1 MTPDPSETTTAP
13 PVHSIDHR
21 QLAGNSKLLC
31 DYCHAFD
38 RLEPFFAGSPLDPA
52 VWQRAIRTRQTR
64 PGPHAEISAVLV
76 AQLTAREAPP
86 EAVASARSLEDPRT
100 VAVVT
105 GHQAGLFGG
114 PLFTLLKALTA
125 IKLARRASV
134 EHGVPVVPVFWVH
147 AEDHDLDEISTCAI
161 LTDDFTHHRVTV
173 HHDLESSLPA
183 SEMQLTDSI
192 TDVLADLRLAL
203 PETEFSD
210 ALFEQLSRAYR
221 PATGMVNA
229 FSRWMDSLLGELGLV
244 VFDASDPNAKPI
256 ARSVLVHELKAPRET
271 SALATRAG
279 ENLSTLGYH
288 AQVTPSTDATA
299 LFYLDGRRQ
308 SIRLAPGSQPGND
321 SFQVGTETVTADRL
335 RAQAADR
342 PDLFSPNVLL
352 RSVIQDAMFPTVS
365 YVAGPNEL
373 AYLAQLRGVYGH
385 FDIPMPVIY
394 PRASVTIVDAATLR
408 FLRRYD
414 VKFELLQP
422 QDDAVLNRLLA
433 HLLPE
438 AVERTLS
445 QAKQAVGERLAAVAA
460 AVSAVDPTLVGAVET
475 TRGRVDRDVQNLRNK
490 VIQAAKRRNATLRR
504 QFHRT
509 RAQAFPDGEPQE
521 RTVGGVYFL
530 NRYGPH
536 LVTRLLDDL
545 PLEVGHHWL
554 LTV

>member
-1 MTPDPSETTTAP
+1 MTPDPPETTTFP

-21 QLAGNSKLLC
+21 QLAGSSKLLC

-52 VWQRAIRTRQTR
+52 IWQRAIRSRQTR

-76 AQLTAREAPP
+76 AQLTARGAPP
-86 EAVASARSLEDPRT
+86 EAVASARSLEDPGT
-100 VAVVT
+100 VAIVT
-105 GHQAGLFGG
+105 GQQAGLFGG

-125 IKLARRASV
+125 IKLARRASD
-134 EHGVPVVPVFWVH
+134 EHGVSVVPVFWVH
-147 AEDHDLDEISTCAI
+147 AEDHDLDEISTCAV

-173 HHDLESSLPA
+173 PHDPESGLPA
-183 SEMQLTDSI
+183 SEMRLTDSI
-192 TDVLADLRLAL
+192 ADVLADLRQAL

-221 PATGMVNA
+221 PATGMVDA
-229 FSRWMDSLLGELGLV
+229 FSRWMDSLFGELGLV
-244 VFDASDPNAKPI
+244 VFDASDPAAKPLV
-256 ARSVLVHELKAPRET
+256 RSVLAHELQAPRET
-271 SALATRAG
+271 STLATRAG
-279 ENLSTLGYH
+279 EDLVALGYH

-299 LFYLDGRRQ
+299 LFSLDGRRQ
-308 SIRLAPGSQPGND
+308 PIRLATGSTPGND
-321 SFQVGTETVTADRL
+321 SFEVGTETVTADHL
-335 RAQAADR
+335 RARAADR

-352 RSVIQDAMFPTVS
+352 RPVIQDAMFPTIG
-365 YVAGPNEL
+365 YVAGPSEL
-373 AYLAQLRGVYGH
+373 AYLAQLRGIYGR

-394 PRASVTIVDAATLR
+394 PRASATIVDTATLR
-408 FLRRYD
+408 FLERYD

-433 HLLPE
+433 DLLPE
-438 AVERTLS
+438 AVERSLS
-445 QAKQAVGERLAAVAA
+445 QAEQTVGERLAAVAS

-475 TRGRVDRDVQNLRNK
+475 TRGRVDRDVKNLRNK
-490 VIQAAKRRNATLRR
+490 VIQAAKRRDATLRR
-504 QFHRT
+504 QFHRA
-509 RAQAFPDGEPQE
+509 RAQAFPGGERQE

-536 LVTRLLDDL
+536 LVTRLLEDL

>member
-1 MTPDPSETTTAP
+1 MTPDPPETTTSP

-21 QLAGNSKLLC
+21 QLTGSSKLLC

-52 VWQRAIRTRQTR
+52 MWQRAIRSRQTR
-64 PGPHAEISAVLV
+64 PGPHAEISSVLV
-76 AQLTAREAPP
+76 AQLRARGAPP
-86 EAVASARSLEDPRT
+86 KAVAAARSLESPGT
-100 VAVVT
+100 VAIVT
-105 GHQAGLFGG
+105 GQQAGLFGG

-125 IKLARRASV
+125 IKLARRASD
-134 EHGVPVVPVFWVH
+134 EHGVAVVPVFWVH
-147 AEDHDLDEISTCAI
+147 AEDHDLDEISSCAV
-161 LTDDFTHHRVTV
+161 LTEDFTHHRVTV
-173 HHDLESSLPA
+173 PHDPGSGLPA

-192 TDVLADLRLAL
+192 TDVLADLRQAL

-221 PATGMVNA
+221 PAAGMVDA

-244 VFDASDPNAKPI
+244 VFDASDPAAKPLV
-256 ARSVLVHELKAPRET
+256 RSILAHELQAPRET
-271 SALATRAG
+271 SALAIRAG
-279 ENLSTLGYH
+279 EDLVALGYH
-288 AQVTPSTDATA
+288 AQVTPSTDGTG

-308 SIRLAPGSQPGND
+308 PIRLATGSTPGHD
-321 SFQVGTETVTADRL
+321 SFEVGTETVTADEL

-352 RSVIQDAMFPTVS
+352 RPIIQDAMFPTVG
-365 YVAGPNEL
+365 YVAGPSEL
-373 AYLAQLRGVYGH
+373 AYLAQLRGVYGR

-394 PRASVTIVDAATLR
+394 PRASATIVDAATLR
-408 FLRRYD
+408 FLGRYD

-433 HLLPE
+433 DLLPE
-438 AVERTLS
+438 AVEQALS
-445 QAKQAVGERLAAVAA
+445 QAEQTVGERLAAVAS

-475 TRGRVDRDVQNLRNK
+475 TRGRVERDVKNLRNK
-490 VIQAAKRRNATLRR
+490 VIQAAKRRDATLRR
-504 QFHRT
+504 QFHRA
-509 RAQAFPDGEPQE
+509 RAQAFPGGEPQE
-521 RTVGGVYFL
+521 RSVGGIYFL

-536 LVTRLLDDL
+536 LVTRLLEDL